1 MITVIVSLREGS
13 LGEKRVL
20 GEGGR
25 EGGKEGGRKRTH
37 LQLKEI
43 KRREGFKK

>member
-25 EGGKEGGRKRTH
+25 EGGREKKNTSATEGNKKKGRV
-37 LQLKEI
+37 
-43 KRREGFKK
+43 

>member
-13 LGEKRVL
+13 GRRE
-20 GEGGR
+20 EGVGAGR
-25 EGGKEGGRKRTH
+25 EGRKEGGRKRKH